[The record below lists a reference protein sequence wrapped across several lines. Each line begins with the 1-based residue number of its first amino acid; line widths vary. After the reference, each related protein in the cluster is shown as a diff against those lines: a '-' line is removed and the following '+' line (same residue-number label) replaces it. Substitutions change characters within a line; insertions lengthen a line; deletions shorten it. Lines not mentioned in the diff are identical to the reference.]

1 MRSMM
6 ILALV
11 GALFT
16 PAFPRAHEAGLHAR
30 GTIKEITPQ
39 QVVVATKDGM
49 DLTYALG
56 ADTKFI
62 RGEAPA
68 RSEDV
73 RTGERAVVHARR
85 EGVKLH
91 ATEIRLAPAGAGSKK
106 GAKP

>member
-1 MRSMM
+1 MRSTM

-30 GTIKEITPQ
+30 GTIKEITPH
-39 QVVVATKDGM
+39 QVVVATKEGKDQ
-49 DLTYALG
+49 TYALG
-56 ADTKFI
+56 ADTKFF

-68 RSEDV
+68 LREDI

-85 EGVKLH
+85 DGEKLH

-106 GAKP
+106 GVKP